1 MCSAKLVSHPT
12 LTSHHMGN
20 CLEAAAG
27 EVHYLGAQ
35 AFGDEKSYQIDKMI
49 RLALMGSIV
58 VPLVMLWLQHHAISV
73 HTYGH
78 DLGLGLSP

>member
-1 MCSAKLVSHPT
+1 
-12 LTSHHMGN
+12 MGN

-27 EVHYLGAQ
+27 KVYYLGAQ

-49 RLALMGSIV
+49 RLALMDHIV

-73 HTYGH
+73 HTCGH
-78 DLGLGLSP
+78 DLGLSLPP

>member
-1 MCSAKLVSHPT
+1 
-12 LTSHHMGN
+12 MGN

-27 EVHYLGAQ
+27 KVHYLGAQ

-49 RLALMGSIV
+49 RLALMDSIV

-73 HTYGH
+73 HTCGH
-78 DLGLGLSP
+78 DLGLSLPP